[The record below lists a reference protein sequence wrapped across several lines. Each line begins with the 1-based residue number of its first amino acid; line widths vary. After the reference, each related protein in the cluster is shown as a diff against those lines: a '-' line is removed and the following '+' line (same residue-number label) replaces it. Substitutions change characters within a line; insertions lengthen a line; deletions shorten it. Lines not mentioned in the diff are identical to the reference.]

1 MEDLFGRDSLSKALR
16 ERVSEPI
23 LTLAKAELAEVLRAP
38 ALVGYGVKA
47 DKQKRGWN
55 MEPLQSESSESLCSR
70 VTTAKKHNPTLRIKR
85 KVEGRISRDCAVGY
99 TAAAKSILNTADAP
113 PRLLA
118 IVLLAIIISPLE
130 FEFHPLDPR
139 CYRL

>member
-70 VTTAKKHNPTLRIKR
+70 VTTAKKHNPTLNGSSGKLRVVFPVIVPLVIR
-85 KVEGRISRDCAVGY
+85 
-99 TAAAKSILNTADAP
+99 
-113 PRLLA
+113 PRPNL
-118 IVLLAIIISPLE
+118 
-130 FEFHPLDPR
+130 F
-139 CYRL
+139 